1 MNEVEIDTRIALVE
15 QNYQQLDRRLEK
27 VEGKIDNLH
36 IDMTTANH
44 SVIKVIIGAAS
55 TIVASLLSIIVV
67 MLMN

>member
-36 IDMTTANH
+36 IDMTMANH

-67 MLMN
+67 MLMT